1 MIINQSKKML
11 DRDIR
16 AKLRVSYLEKYYNDD
31 NSKVVEELP
40 LYYGAARIDIA
51 VINGA
56 FHGYEIKSDRD
67 TLDRLPDQLAVYS
80 QIFDYITVISG
91 PKHVSHLEDFLPD
104 FCGLMVVEKIGKE
117 SEINIAIPPKLSNE
131 RNGYMIA
138 SLLWKEEAVSML
150 GSLGVTKGVKT
161 KRKDQ
166 LWTMLQE
173 MLTIDELGEKVR
185 VMIRARSDWRV

>member
-1 MIINQSKKML
+1 ML

-16 AKLRVSYLEKYYNDD
+16 AKLRASYLEKYYNDD

-67 TLDRLPDQLAVYS
+67 TLDRLPDQLAIYS
-80 QIFDYITVISG
+80 QIFDYVTVISG
-91 PKHVSHLEDFLPD
+91 PKHVPHLEDFLPN
-104 FCGLMVVEKIGKE
+104 FCGLMVVEKVGKE
-117 SEINIAIPPKLSNE
+117 AKIEVAIPPQLSNE

-138 SLLWKEEAVSML
+138 SLLWKDEAVTL
-150 GSLGVTKGVKT
+150 LNSLGVIKGIKT

-173 MLTIDELGEKVR
+173 TLTVEELGEKVR
-185 VMIRARSDWRV
+185 VMLRARSDWRV